1 MIAAETARRPVL
13 VVDDDR
19 DIRETLSD
27 ILEQEGYP
35 VRTAANGREA
45 LASLRAGE
53 RPGLIL
59 LDLSMPIMSGT
70 EFRRVQLGDASLA
83 CIPTAVISAAGSLAQ
98 MLEGLGI
105 DLVMA
110 KPLELERLLALVARF
125 CA

>member
-1 MIAAETARRPVL
+1 MMTADTGRRPVL

-19 DIRETLSD
+19 DIRDTISD

-53 RPGLIL
+53 PPGLIL
-59 LDLSMPIMSGT
+59 LDLSMPVMSGT
-70 EFRRVQLGDASLA
+70 EFRRVQLGDATLA
-83 CIPTAVISAAGSLAQ
+83 AIPTAVISAAGSLAE

-105 DLVMA
+105 NLVMA
-110 KPLELERLLALVARF
+110 KPLELDRLLAIVARF